1 MGVRNENEVLFLRYN
16 FSDKE
21 KLEMANTLAANHN
34 RMEDIEAEEAVFKT
48 QVKEKKAQIDQSIQS
63 LSRSIYN
70 GWEMRNIPC
79 VAKFDEPNVGEVT
92 YYRKDTGDSVK
103 TRVMTDAERQMD
115 LPLAGDVLV
124 VTPDKSAE
132 NIQNFF
138 NPEAI
143 AEAAKEGEEPDP
155 EPAEEPEDP
164 FTSDD
169 PDAAFEAIKPEH
181 DAEFDGV
188 AQEPEQGP
196 APKPKAKRLRG
207 FDGPTNPSAFSPTES
222 LTMAQA

>member
-79 VAKFDEPNVGEVT
+79 FAKFDDPNVGEVS
-92 YYRKDTGDSVK
+92 YYRKDTAELVK
-103 TRVMTDAERQMD
+103 SRPMTDAERQMD
-115 LPLAGDVLV
+115 LPLAGDVV
-124 VTPDKSAE
+124 VVPPYESAK
-132 NIQNFF
+132 NISEFF
-138 NPEAI
+138 DPQAI
-143 AEAAKEGEEPDP
+143 AKAAEEGVEPDP
-155 EPAEEPEDP
+155 EPEPEDP
-164 FTSDD
+164 FTRDD

-188 AQEPEQGP
+188 AEEPEQAP
-196 APKPKAKRLRG
+196 VPKPKAKRPKG
-207 FDGPTNPSAFSPTES
+207 FDGPTNASAF
-222 LTMAQA
+222 